1 MTSHTPFELKALEAV
16 KYGIEG
22 SLSETGKHLALF
34 FDAPAENLPAL
45 KIAAAASRRTSSLL
59 KSLGLEGL
67 RVFWSEF
74 EQSLAELVERP
85 GEIAP
90 RHHDVLR
97 RALYAVSKY
106 LDALAHG
113 APDATL
119 RLFPHYQ
126 ELHHLRGEKETLEQ
140 DLFYPRLDVELPDDV
155 YQAVAAEQDPAS
167 LKTLRTQ
174 YQQAMLKWLFR
185 KDTQASLQRMRES
198 LDAVMRLMPQNEQR
212 AFWWL
217 GTGVIDCIMLDDIG
231 AELNVSRILSKIDLQ
246 IRAVADGSDADNRAL
261 INEMLYLIGNS
272 HAKNDRLESIRE
284 TYLLSEYLPDPKK
297 APVEAVESM
306 LNNMRAHLRVAEES
320 WTRAV
325 LGDAAACEQFARQ
338 VDQLVAESQRFEQDM
353 LLNLASSIQAISRM
367 LDTPE
372 KAPLVAIDMAMA
384 LLLLDN
390 GIEHS
395 PDLGDEFM
403 AQSSLLFKAMQAALN
418 REAENAAQLKELV
431 NLQFSRN
438 PDATMIPLAH
448 EMLVNLHQVSES
460 LHACFGMVI
469 PQHERI
475 SAVRLLDQVLGGL
488 YIASLPDVRQQ
499 LLQIRNEMDAYS
511 DGDRSAERL
520 PAARWYTQLRPFEQY
535 LQRIA
540 DGQRP
545 ESVSL
550 EPIDQTVTLDVHQAS
565 ASMAD
570 PDTPDSGKRPETSP
584 TDQEDPPDASP
595 PDTDDAPRAAIRL
608 NPVYASTRNQF
619 DMDEFTLPA
628 LQYRSRE
635 RVSKKDFHQGSGL
648 AEDKDEI
655 DPRLLPVF
663 LEEVDDL
670 CPRISAGLRA
680 WRQHPDDEQQQQT
693 LKRLLHTIK
702 GSSRM
707 LGAMRIGEAIHLFE
721 EQVASDLQLRLQPGY
736 WDAMEREFDR
746 ITLMLDK
753 LRGSELQFHAEQ
765 GYTSERREARG
776 RRESDDHLLN
786 YGNEVRKA
794 NTSKVAATSVNTL
807 RVRSELVDRLVN
819 AASEIGITRSR
830 LESELLDLNGNLNEL
845 ASSVTRLNVQ
855 MQELDNITEDGQS
868 ASKSGFDTSGPE
880 GRKDLRELSRFI
892 KESVRDLQVVQ
903 KLLSK
908 NSLDTS
914 ALLHQ
919 QAQLSQELQ
928 RDLLSVRTVSC
939 NSIADRL
946 YRVVRQTG
954 KALGKR
960 VNLELQGAN
969 VEIDR
974 SVLERLV
981 APFEHLLRNAI
992 AHGVETNELRLQAGK
1007 KPTGEI
1013 LLNVRQM
1020 GNDIVFELSD
1030 DGAGLNLLKLRERAV
1045 VRGLLKPE
1053 QQVGDEQIARLI
1065 FAPGLSTS
1073 DVVTEIA
1080 GRGIGL
1086 DIVRNEVN
1094 ALGGTVEVTTR
1105 AGHGT
1110 RFSMRLPLTM
1120 AVTRVLL
1127 VRSGNSEYA
1136 IPSSMLEKVL
1146 HLGDAEMREAY
1157 RSCEVAWEGRNY
1169 TLHLLQRLLGYAAAP
1184 EAQPHSRIL
1193 LMQGSDD
1200 PMALYVDEVLGM
1212 QEVVVKNLGPQ
1223 LAGLPEISGATLLG
1237 DGEIT
1242 LILNPMQLVKR
1253 GPGDEQEPAETSA
1266 TGTPQVILVVDD
1278 SLTMRKITER
1288 TLTRAGYQVVT
1299 ARDGVDALDQLKRC
1313 VPRLVIVDIEMPQMD
1328 GYELVR
1334 ELRRLVATRSVP
1346 IIMISSRSAENQ
1358 RDYALEAGVNRYL
1371 DKTYHEELLLRSV
1384 AELLSNEWQ

>member
-74 EQSLAELVERP
+74 EQSLAELAERP
-85 GEIAP
+85 GDIAP

-140 DLFYPRLDVELPDDV
+140 DLFYPKLDVELPDDV
-155 YQAVAAEQDPAS
+155 YQAVPTEQDHAN
-167 LKTLRTQ
+167 LKTLRTL

-185 KDTQASLQRMRES
+185 KDTQASLQKMREA
-198 LDAVMRLMPQNEQR
+198 LDAVMRQIPHNEQR

-217 GTGVIDCIMLDDIG
+217 GMGVIDCIMLDDVG

-246 IRAVADGSDADNRAL
+246 IRAVADGSDADTRPL
-261 INEMLYLIGNS
+261 MNEMLYLIGNS

-284 TYLLSEYLPDPKK
+284 AYSLSEYLPDPKK

-325 LGDAAACEQFARQ
+325 LGDTAACEQFARQ

-353 LLNLASSIQAISRM
+353 LLNLASNIQAISKM

-372 KAPLVAIDMAMA
+372 KAPMVAIDMAMA

-395 PDLGDEFM
+395 PDLGDDFIE
-403 AQSSLLFKAMQAALN
+403 QSSLLFKGMQAAIN
-418 REAENAAQLKELV
+418 RQAENTEQLKELV

-438 PDATMIPLAH
+438 PDVTMIPLAH

-511 DGDRSAERL
+511 EGDPSAERL
-520 PAARWYTQLRPFEQY
+520 PAARWHTQLRPFEQY

-550 EPIDQTVTLDVHQAS
+550 EPIDQTATLDVNQAAAGVAATDTRDS
-565 ASMAD
+565 AKS
-570 PDTPDSGKRPETSP
+570 PETSQ
-584 TDQEDPPDASP
+584 TAEEELLDSSIGTEVE
-595 PDTDDAPRAAIRL
+595 PRAAIRL
-608 NPVYASTRNQF
+608 NPVYASTHNQF

-635 RVSKKDFHQGSGL
+635 RVSKKELHQVSGL

-670 CPRISAGLRA
+670 CPRVSAGLRA

-693 LKRLLHTIK
+693 LKRLLHTMK

-707 LGAMRIGEAIHLFE
+707 LGAMQIGEAIHLFE
-721 EQVASDLQLRLQPGY
+721 EQVASDLQLRMQPGY

-776 RRESDDHLLN
+776 RRESDDDPAT

-794 NTSKVAATSVNTL
+794 NTGKVATPSVNTL

-845 ASSVTRLNVQ
+845 ASGVTRLNAQ
-855 MQELDNITEDGQS
+855 MQELDNITEDTQQ
-868 ASKSGFDTSGPE
+868 ASKTGFNTSGPE
-880 GRKDLRELSRFI
+880 SRKDLRELTRFI
-892 KESVRDLQVVQ
+892 KESVHDLQVVQ

-908 NSLDTS
+908 TSLDTS

-939 NSIADRL
+939 NSVADRL

-992 AHGVETNELRLQAGK
+992 VHGLESNELRLQAGK

-1013 LLNVRQM
+1013 LLSVRQA
-1020 GNDIVFELSD
+1020 GSDIVFDFSD
-1030 DGAGLNLLKLRERAV
+1030 DGAGLNLAKLRERAV
-1045 VRGLLKPE
+1045 VKGLLKPE
-1053 QQVGDEQIARLI
+1053 QQVSDEQIARLI

-1073 DVVTEIA
+1073 DAVTEIA

-1094 ALGGTVEVTTR
+1094 SLGGTVEVTTS

-1127 VRSGNSEYA
+1127 VRSGTTEYA

-1146 HLGDAEMREAY
+1146 HLSHSEMDEAR
-1157 RSCEVAWEGRNY
+1157 RSREVAWEGRNY
-1169 TLHLLQRLLGYAAAP
+1169 TLHLLQRLLGYGSTP
-1184 EAQPHSRIL
+1184 DTQPHSRIL
-1193 LMQGSDD
+1193 LLQGSDEQI
-1200 PMALYVDEVLGM
+1200 ALYVDEVLGM

-1242 LILNPMQLVKR
+1242 LILNPLQLVKR
-1253 GPGDEQEPAETSA
+1253 GPGGEQGPDETSSPEI
-1266 TGTPQVILVVDD
+1266 PQVILVVDD

-1299 ARDGVDALDQLKRC
+1299 AKDGVDALDQLKRC

-1328 GYELVR
+1328 GYELVG
-1334 ELRRLVATRSVP
+1334 ELRRLPATKSVP

-1358 RDYALEAGVNRYL
+1358 MDYALEAGVNRYL
-1371 DKTYHEELLLRSV
+1371 DKTYHEELLLGSIG
-1384 AELLSNEWQ
+1384 ELLSNEWR